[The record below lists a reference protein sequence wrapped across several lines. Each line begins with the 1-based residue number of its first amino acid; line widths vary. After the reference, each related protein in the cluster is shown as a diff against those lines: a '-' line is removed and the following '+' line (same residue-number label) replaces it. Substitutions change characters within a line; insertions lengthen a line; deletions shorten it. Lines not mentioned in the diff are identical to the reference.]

1 MQWSAV
7 HGQAW
12 LHVQVWVLGCYRRC
26 LGLQDYW
33 HHWQDVTVGF
43 FLGLTVAYLFYRQYF
58 PGLTDAKA
66 GHPYITRL
74 DGELLVTAR
83 MPVLAGCHLSH
94 HMQTHLPCA
103 ST

>member
-1 MQWSAV
+1 MRTCTSFAWQPAWMPWSAV
-7 HGQAW
+7 CWQAW
-12 LHVQVWVLGCYRRC
+12 LHVRVWGGCRRR
-26 LGLQDYW
+26 LRLQDYW

-83 MPVLAGCHLSH
+83 MPVLAGL
-94 HMQTHLPCA
+94 A
-103 ST
+103 V